1 MLNVMTINL
10 TLTLNDEQAAALY
23 KRALAS
29 DPPLTEQT
37 YLLRSLNAEI
47 ASYVEADFQSAA
59 QRLIEAAKTLP
70 FEERAALIA
79 EVEQKIQ
86 AIT

>member
-1 MLNVMTINL
+1 MLNAMTINL
-10 TLTLNDEQAAALY
+10 TLLLNNEQAAALS

-29 DPPLTEQT
+29 DPPLTDQA
-37 YLLRSLNAEI
+37 YLMRSLNAEI
-47 ASYVEADFQSAA
+47 DSYVEADFQSAA
-59 QRLIEAAKTLP
+59 QRLIEATKTLP
-70 FEERAALIA
+70 FEERVALIQ

>member
-1 MLNVMTINL
+1 MLNAMTINL
-10 TLTLNDEQAAALY
+10 TLTLNDEQAAALS

-29 DPPLTEQT
+29 DPPLTEQA
-37 YLLRSLNAEI
+37 YLMRSLNAEI

-86 AIT
+86 AIA

>member
-1 MLNVMTINL
+1 MLNAMTINL
-10 TLTLNDEQAAALY
+10 TLTLNDEQAAALS

-29 DPPLTEQT
+29 DPPLTEQA

-47 ASYVEADFQSAA
+47 DSYVEADFQSAA

-86 AIT
+86 AIA

>member
-1 MLNVMTINL
+1 MLNAMTINL
-10 TLTLNDEQAAALY
+10 TLTLNNEQAAALS
-23 KRALAS
+23 KRAFAS
-29 DPPLTEQT
+29 DPPLTEQA

-70 FEERAALIA
+70 FQERVALIQ

-86 AIT
+86 AIA

>member
-1 MLNVMTINL
+1 MTINL
-10 TLTLNDEQAAALY
+10 ILNLNAEQSASIT

-29 DPPLTEQT
+29 DPPLTDQA

-47 ASYVEADFQSAA
+47 DSYVEADFQSAA

-70 FEERAALIA
+70 FEERVALIA

-86 AIT
+86 AIA

>member
-1 MLNVMTINL
+1 MLNAMTINL
-10 TLTLNDEQAAALY
+10 TLTLNNEQSAALS

-29 DPPLTEQT
+29 DPPLTDQA
-37 YLLRSLNAEI
+37 YLMRSLNAEI
-47 ASYVEADFQSAA
+47 DSYVEADFQSAA

-70 FEERAALIA
+70 FEERVALIA

-86 AIT
+86 AIA